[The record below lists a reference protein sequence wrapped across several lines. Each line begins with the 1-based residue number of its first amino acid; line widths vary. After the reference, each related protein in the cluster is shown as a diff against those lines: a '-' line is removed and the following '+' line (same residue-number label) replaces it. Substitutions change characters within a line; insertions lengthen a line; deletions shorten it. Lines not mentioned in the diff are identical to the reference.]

1 MWICSCF
8 CTRLSPA
15 AVCRYLGSNGL
26 AGLQQ
31 DDFCQLTSLQNL
43 YLDSNLLT
51 HDSISDDTFA
61 CMPVLRVLWVRWRHL
76 AIARRNGFD
85 YSVATA
91 CWNLTKHIKVAL
103 VAEPGSSTL
112 YLSTSVLK
120 YKFQSTWKVL
130 KYISE
135 KYHVLVLELKYILK
149 VLRFSSTFQV
159 HFKYFRLFYRI
170 IFQTTKLGDWG
181 KRFIC
186 SWMGPTSLLAGP
198 MLAVCAQCKVYTW
211 RWELQ

>member
-1 MWICSCF
+1 MIESYL
-8 CTRLSPA
+8 CTLISKLRE
-15 AVCRYLGSNGL
+15 
-26 AGLQQ
+26 
-31 DDFCQLTSLQNL
+31 LTTVHGWS
-43 YLDSNLLT
+43 
-51 HDSISDDTFA
+51 A
-61 CMPVLRVLWVRWRHL
+61 PVTIHNAYRPP
-76 AIARRNGFD
+76 
-85 YSVATA
+85 
-91 CWNLTKHIKVAL
+91 
-103 VAEPGSSTL
+103 EPGSSTL

-186 SWMGPTSLLAGP
+186 S
-198 MLAVCAQCKVYTW
+198 
-211 RWELQ
+211 

>member
-1 MWICSCF
+1 MA
-8 CTRLSPA
+8 CTEI
-15 AVCRYLGSNGL
+15 
-26 AGLQQ
+26 
-31 DDFCQLTSLQNL
+31 SLWE
-43 YLDSNLLT
+43 
-51 HDSISDDTFA
+51 
-61 CMPVLRVLWVRWRHL
+61 P
-76 AIARRNGFD
+76 
-85 YSVATA
+85 
-91 CWNLTKHIKVAL
+91 
-103 VAEPGSSTL
+103 EPGSSTL

-186 SWMGPTSLLAGP
+186 S
-198 MLAVCAQCKVYTW
+198 
-211 RWELQ
+211 